1 MGGGNSD
8 VPVGLQMHRPSGKRS
23 SPKSVQ
29 NLQIAIPFDLFYGLS
44 CVSACV
50 CAQPLSH
57 VQLLATPWTAN
68 PPSSSVHGI
77 SQARILDWVAI
88 SFFRGSSQPGIE
100 PVSLTLA
107 GRFFT
112 IEPPGKPRD
121 KIKQRCICKDVHCCD
136 VYNSETKLDKTK
148 TGKLSR
154 CSKIFP
160 SRIQGKWFLIKVP
173 GEK

>member
-1 MGGGNSD
+1 M
-8 VPVGLQMHRPSGKRS
+8 
-23 SPKSVQ
+23 
-29 NLQIAIPFDLFYGLS
+29 
-44 CVSACV
+44 
-50 CAQPLSH
+50 
-57 VQLLATPWTAN
+57 QLLATPWTAN

-100 PVSLTLA
+100 PVSPTLA

-154 CSKIFP
+154 RSKIFP
-160 SRIQGKWFLIKVP
+160 SRIQGKWFLIKDFRGKR
-173 GEK
+173 GENAYYTQTNPAVLSNVFIIQAESMYSISCGSYMNKSLFRRHS

>member
-1 MGGGNSD
+1 M
-8 VPVGLQMHRPSGKRS
+8 
-23 SPKSVQ
+23 
-29 NLQIAIPFDLFYGLS
+29 
-44 CVSACV
+44 
-50 CAQPLSH
+50 
-57 VQLLATPWTAN
+57 QLLATPWTAN

-100 PVSLTLA
+100 PVSPTLA

-160 SRIQGKWFLIKVP
+160 SRIQGKWFLIKDFRGKR
-173 GEK
+173 GENAYYMSLTLRAKISGSQTSEKDSLRKLTVDPVQNLW

>member
-1 MGGGNSD
+1 M
-8 VPVGLQMHRPSGKRS
+8 
-23 SPKSVQ
+23 
-29 NLQIAIPFDLFYGLS
+29 
-44 CVSACV
+44 
-50 CAQPLSH
+50 
-57 VQLLATPWTAN
+57 QLLATPWTAN

-100 PVSLTLA
+100 PVSPTLA

-154 CSKIFP
+154 RSKIFP
-160 SRIQGKWFLIKVP
+160 SRIQGKWFLIKDFRGKR
-173 GEK
+173 GENAYYMSLTLRAKISGSQTSEKDSLRKLTVDPVQNLW